1 MSEFGSFLHWYFRD
15 CLSVCICC
23 SSCLRLRIVSTVRI
37 VRQNDKSEVNNCVNA
52 AVKLKK
58 GDTDIIKYKAMATPC
73 LIGNSHICGIDNSS
87 LTKDG
92 TNGPKTET
100 VEVVT
105 DKE

>member
-1 MSEFGSFLHWYFRD
+1 
-15 CLSVCICC
+15 
-23 SSCLRLRIVSTVRI
+23 
-37 VRQNDKSEVNNCVNA
+37 
-52 AVKLKK
+52 
-58 GDTDIIKYKAMATPC
+58 MATPC

-92 TNGPKTET
+92 ANGPKTET